1 MNLSHRSRS
10 LREGDPEG
18 QRGDKGEG
26 TRIIEEIY
34 QALQSFKYHE
44 MAYHP
49 SGDEYGAVMWTV
61 KCLANPEN
69 YERWLKP
76 IIEECKRR
84 GR

>member
-1 MNLSHRSRS
+1 MNLSHR
-10 LREGDPEG
+10 DPKG
-18 QRGDKGEG
+18 QRGDKGIG
-26 TRIIEEIY
+26 TEIIDEIY
-34 QALQSFKYHE
+34 KALQVFKRHE
-44 MAYHP
+44 MADHP

-84 GR
+84 GRYDQD